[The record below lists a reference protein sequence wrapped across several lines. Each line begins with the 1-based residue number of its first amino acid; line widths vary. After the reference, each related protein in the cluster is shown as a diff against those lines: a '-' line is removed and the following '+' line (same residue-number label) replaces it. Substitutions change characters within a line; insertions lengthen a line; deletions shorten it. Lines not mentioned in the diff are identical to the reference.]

1 MVWGCFIGDK
11 LGPLVFIDGT
21 VNGSTYIQL
30 LEQNLVP
37 FIDLLRENGID
48 NVIFQQDNASP
59 HRAKATMSWLKTS
72 AEQHAFTIMKFPPN
86 SPDLNPIE
94 NLWSI
99 IKAELYRRYPD
110 TMYLQSSG
118 NAVREELRNRLNKI
132 WWDIGKDIL
141 NRLIDSMLRRIEAVI
156 KAKGW
161 YTEF

>member
-1 MVWGCFIGDK
+1 
-11 LGPLVFIDGT
+11 
-21 VNGSTYIQL
+21 
-30 LEQNLVP
+30 
-37 FIDLLRENGID
+37 
-48 NVIFQQDNASP
+48 
-59 HRAKATMSWLKTS
+59 MSWLKTS
-72 AEQHAFTIMKFPPN
+72 AEQHAFTIMEFPPN

-99 IKAELYRRYPD
+99 VKAELYRRYPD
-110 TMYLQSSG
+110 TMYLQGSG

-141 NRLIDSMLRRIEAVI
+141 NRLIDSMLRRIEAMI